1 MPFEMHPV
9 RRRRISVA
17 AVSTLFSTLLFTLPG
32 CAILNP
38 PDRTELTQ
46 QALAETALPAVWKFA
61 KTPGEFDAET
71 LGFELPEEL
80 ATLIREGQA
89 NNPDLRL
96 AATRVEQSRIAVK
109 AAGASLV
116 PALGVGMQ
124 AGESAIPSSSL
135 AMNGLALI
143 ASWEIDV
150 WGKTRSAQAASK
162 EQLISAELDTLYA
175 RQSIAAGVVKAWLA
189 AVEANRQ
196 ILLAQEMLTLSE
208 KQLALIQVGQK
219 VGRDTQHD
227 VVTNQIAVKNSRN
240 QLLQSEQSLNASKR
254 ALEILVGRYPAAE
267 IAVVSNLPTE
277 ITPIPTGL
285 PSDLAERRPDLKAA
299 ESRFRAAFYNVEVA
313 KKAKLPSI
321 SLMAGLGVVDNNLL
335 VLQKDL
341 QNPVWGVTGRVL
353 APLFTGGALEAQ
365 VEVKTAQ
372 QQEATVQYAK
382 TMLNALNEIEGG
394 LYADQMLADRYSLLN
409 AQLADQQTILELQ
422 RVQVKVGKGNMYQLQ
437 QQQITLASSKMSLL
451 RLQNERLIQ
460 RVNLHLALGGI
471 YKI

>member
-17 AVSTLFSTLLFTLPG
+17 AVSTLLFTLPG

-196 ILLAQEMLTLSE
+196 IVLAQEMLTLSE

-267 IAVVSNLPTE
+267 IGVASNLPTE

>member
-17 AVSTLFSTLLFTLPG
+17 AVSTLLFTLPG

-80 ATLIREGQA
+80 AALIREGQA

-254 ALEILVGRYPAAE
+254 ALEILKR
-267 IAVVSNLPTE
+267 
-277 ITPIPTGL
+277 
-285 PSDLAERRPDLKAA
+285 D
-299 ESRFRAAFYNVEVA
+299 
-313 KKAKLPSI
+313 
-321 SLMAGLGVVDNNLL
+321 
-335 VLQKDL
+335 
-341 QNPVWGVTGRVL
+341 
-353 APLFTGGALEAQ
+353 
-365 VEVKTAQ
+365 
-372 QQEATVQYAK
+372 
-382 TMLNALNEIEGG
+382 
-394 LYADQMLADRYSLLN
+394 
-409 AQLADQQTILELQ
+409 
-422 RVQVKVGKGNMYQLQ
+422 
-437 QQQITLASSKMSLL
+437 
-451 RLQNERLIQ
+451 ERLAGFEVRFVTRSGASNCRPKSPPFPLVCLRTWLNVGPI
-460 RVNLHLALGGI
+460 
-471 YKI
+471 

>member
-61 KTPGEFDAET
+61 KTPGDET
-71 LGFELPEEL
+71 TSGTSSAVELPEEL

-162 EQLISAELDTLYA
+162 EQLISAELYTLFA

-254 ALEILVGRYPAAE
+254 ALEILIGRYPAFG
-267 IAVVSNLPTE
+267 S
-277 ITPIPTGL
+277 G
-285 PSDLAERRPDLKAA
+285 
-299 ESRFRAAFYNVEVA
+299 
-313 KKAKLPSI
+313 
-321 SLMAGLGVVDNNLL
+321 
-335 VLQKDL
+335 
-341 QNPVWGVTGRVL
+341 
-353 APLFTGGALEAQ
+353 
-365 VEVKTAQ
+365 
-372 QQEATVQYAK
+372 
-382 TMLNALNEIEGG
+382 
-394 LYADQMLADRYSLLN
+394 
-409 AQLADQQTILELQ
+409 
-422 RVQVKVGKGNMYQLQ
+422 
-437 QQQITLASSKMSLL
+437 
-451 RLQNERLIQ
+451 
-460 RVNLHLALGGI
+460 
-471 YKI
+471 